1 MFHRSTLFFS
11 LFLVGACE
19 STGFNP
25 PTARRNPDAM
35 LQLSMDDMMRPDLAE
50 EPTPGEDLGTA
61 PRPDLAGTGG
71 GSTCTVVVNE
81 VLTAT
86 TDSPDEE
93 WIELYYPCSTA
104 VKLASWTLRY
114 RSAGNNSSPTTMD
127 IILVEDLSKTIDP
140 GKYLLWGGDRYSG
153 TKDGLLQN
161 KLADAGGGVA
171 LVDPK
176 NFIIDSVAYGTAINS
191 HNFIETAKTTAAPTE
206 KRPGKTIAR
215 TPDGTDTDD
224 NSQDFQ
230 VATPTPRAAN

>member
-1 MFHRSTLFFS
+1 MFHRNTLFFS

-50 EPTPGEDLGTA
+50 EPEDLAGAPPRDLGTA
-61 PRPDLAGTGG
+61 PRPDLAGAGG

-86 TDSPDEE
+86 TDSSAEE
-93 WIELYYPCSTA
+93 WVELYNPCSTA
-104 VKLASWTLRY
+104 VKLANWTLRY
-114 RSAGNNSSPTTMD
+114 RSKGNNSGPTNMD
-127 IILVEDLSKTIDP
+127 TILVDNLSKAINP
-140 GKYLLWGGDRYSG
+140 GQYLLWAGDRYGG
-153 TKDGLLQN
+153 TKDGSLMN
-161 KLADAGGGVA
+161 GLADDGGGVA

-176 NFIIDSVAYGTAINS
+176 NIIVDSVAYGTADS
-191 HNFIETAKTTAAPTE
+191 DHNFIETAKTTAAPTE

-215 TPDGTDTDD
+215 TP
-224 NSQDFQ
+224 
-230 VATPTPRAAN
+230 